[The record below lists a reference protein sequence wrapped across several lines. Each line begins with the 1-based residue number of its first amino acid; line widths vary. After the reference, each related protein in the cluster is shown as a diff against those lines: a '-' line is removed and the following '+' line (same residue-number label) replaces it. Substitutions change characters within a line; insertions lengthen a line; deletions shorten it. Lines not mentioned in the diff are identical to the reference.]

1 MEYELKLKVGKER
14 MKNLDVGEDEGE
26 GGGREGGD
34 LGGVESI
41 VAMFDSSV

>member
-26 GGGREGGD
+26 GGREGGD